1 MKKDNFQ
8 QWFDNQFKELQK
20 DSVFLKEGY
29 VIKITEI
36 ICKKLREK
44 KWTQKK
50 LAQEMNVS
58 EAYIAKMLNG
68 NNNFTFSTLAKISSV
83 LGIELKFD
91 YVDLNKDE
99 IPEIDLSY
107 INNKEMKKIL
117 YLHKNNEKEFD
128 KNKSFFNN
136 DLICEED
143 I

>member
-1 MKKDNFQ
+1 MKKDSFQ

>member
-1 MKKDNFQ
+1 
-8 QWFDNQFKELQK
+8 
-20 DSVFLKEGY
+20 Y